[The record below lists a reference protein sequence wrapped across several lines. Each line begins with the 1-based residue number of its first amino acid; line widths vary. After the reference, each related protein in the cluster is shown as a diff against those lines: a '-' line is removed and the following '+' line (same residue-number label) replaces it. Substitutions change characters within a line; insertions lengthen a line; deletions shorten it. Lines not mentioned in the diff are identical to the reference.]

1 MIVREITGWRQWAI
15 WWDVYDIC
23 SYSPTLLYNF
33 QVLFLPAFFTGVL
46 GSQAQTERFGIIVA
60 GFLEDCTTVHPVL
73 LTVVVCVLSVC
84 QPPPQLSAH
93 VCCGQ
98 MARWIQMPLGREV
111 SLGPGVIVLDGDPAP
126 PKLWPNSHASQQL
139 LSFCAGWMLP
149 GQHWQDTRSNHPLAS
164 SFVDL
169 LMKSWV
175 KELCVLALQ
184 CQYPKTV

>member
-1 MIVREITGWRQWAI
+1 MSDVMGCLRYLFLLTNITLQLSGFVFASFLYWSSWFA
-15 WWDVYDIC
+15 
-23 SYSPTLLYNF
+23 SPDRTFLYNCSR
-33 QVLFLPAFFTGVL
+33 LFGRPFVQRFTL
-46 GSQAQTERFGIIVA
+46 FYRPLS
-60 GFLEDCTTVHPVL
+60 
-73 LTVVVCVLSVC
+73 CVSCLSC

-139 LSFCAGWMLP
+139 LSFCAGWMLL

-169 LMKSWV
+169 LMKS
-175 KELCVLALQ
+175 
-184 CQYPKTV
+184 